1 VPNWLFISLVYFGP
15 FAIILLIYLGK
26 RNRHHKQS
34 KNFLD
39 NAVADGLTE
48 AASLH
53 PIIDPI
59 KCIGCGSCVTACP
72 EHNVL
77 GLVHRRAELIN
88 PSNCIGHGACKIAC
102 PESAIKLVFGSATR
116 GVEIPDVSPNYETCV
131 PGVFIAGELGGMG
144 LIRNAIEQGRQAFD
158 SVAKFVRK
166 NSDKQVGLLDCVIV
180 GAGPAGLTA
189 TLGAKSHKL
198 KTITID
204 QDTLGGTIS
213 HFPKGKLVMTQAAT
227 IPLVGK
233 VKFGEIRKEP
243 LMKFW
248 VETIQKYSLKIKQ
261 NETLISVSKEGKNL
275 HKVKT
280 SKAEYLTKS
289 VLLAIGRRGTPRKLG
304 VEGEEQSKVVYRLTD
319 PEQYKEQN
327 LLVVGGGD
335 SAIEAACSVAELNS
349 IPSIS
354 DKAGSGQSS
363 STKLNPAKVTIS
375 YRKDSFGRAKAKN
388 RKRIE
393 LLEKSGQLRVLYSSQ
408 VKSIGED
415 SVTLVLN
422 EQRIKLSNQAVIVCA
437 GGILPTGLLK
447 EIGIKVETKYGT
459 E

>member
-1 VPNWLFISLVYFGP
+1 MPNWFFVSLVYISP
-15 FAIILLIYLGK
+15 LAIFLLIYFIRRRL
-26 RNRHHKQS
+26 HHKESQS
-34 KNFLD
+34 FLD
-39 NAVADGLTE
+39 AAIADGLTE

-53 PIIDPI
+53 PIIDPLA
-59 KCIGCGSCVTACP
+59 CIGCGSCVTACP

-77 GLVHRRAELIN
+77 GLIHRRAELIN

-102 PESAIKLVFGSATR
+102 PENAIKLVFGSATR
-116 GVEIPDVSPNYETCV
+116 GVEIPDVSENYETCV
-131 PGVFIAGELGGMG
+131 PGIFIAGELGGMG

-158 SVAKFVRK
+158 SVAKFVQK
-166 NSDKQVGLLDCVIV
+166 HSSGQAGVLDCVIV

-198 KTITID
+198 NTVTVD

-227 IPLVGK
+227 VPLVGK

-248 VETIQKYSLKIKQ
+248 VETIQKYNLKIQQ
-261 NETLISVSKEGKNL
+261 NETLISVTKHDENL
-275 HKVKT
+275 HIVKT

-349 IPSIS
+349 IPPT
-354 DKAGSGQSS
+354 DKSNS
-363 STKLNPAKVTIS
+363 AKVIIS

-388 RKRIE
+388 RTRVE
-393 LLEKSGQLRVLYSSQ
+393 ALEKSGQLTVLYSSQ
-408 VKSIGED
+408 VKSIGKD
-415 SVTLVLN
+415 SVTLALT
-422 EQRIKLSNQAVIVCA
+422 EQTVKLRNQAIIVCA

>member
-1 VPNWLFISLVYFGP
+1 MPNWLFISLVYTSP
-15 FAIILLIYLGK
+15 LAIILLIYFLK
-26 RNRHHKQS
+26 RNRHHHES
-34 KNFLD
+34 KNYLET
-39 NAVADGLTE
+39 AIADGLTE

-53 PIIDPI
+53 PIIDPLA
-59 KCIGCGSCVTACP
+59 CIGCGSCVTACP

-77 GLVHRRAELIN
+77 GLIHRRAELIN

-102 PESAIKLVFGSATR
+102 PENAIKLVFGSATR
-116 GVEIPDVSPNYETCV
+116 GVEIPDVSANYETCV

-158 SVAKFVRK
+158 SVTKFVQK
-166 NSDKQVGLLDCVIV
+166 NSSKQSGVLDCVIV

-189 TLGAKSHKL
+189 TLGAKSNKL
-198 KTITID
+198 NTITID

-248 VETIQKYSLKIKQ
+248 VKTIQKYDLKIQQ
-261 NETLISVSKEGKNL
+261 NETLISVTKADKNL
-275 HKVKT
+275 HKVTT

-319 PEQYKEQN
+319 PEQYKEQAV
-327 LLVVGGGD
+327 LVVGGGD
-335 SAIEAACSVAELNS
+335 SAIEAACSIAELNA
-349 IPSIS
+349 IPTKQ
-354 DKAGSGQSS
+354 DGVSS
-363 STKLNPAKVTIS
+363 AKVNIS

-388 RKRIE
+388 RERINS
-393 LLEKSGQLRVLYSSQ
+393 LEQSGQLRVLYSSQ
-408 VKSIGED
+408 VKSIDKE
-415 SVTLVLN
+415 SVTLQLN
-422 EQRIKLSNQAVIVCA
+422 ERSIKIRNQALIVCA

-447 EIGIKVETKYGT
+447 DIGIKVETKYGT